1 MSVRTVIEKANADG
15 RAALIGY
22 LPVGFPDNETSI
34 AALTAMVDGGV
45 DVVEIGLPYSDPLID
60 GPVIQRATEHA
71 LAGAIR
77 EGKRLGPGAVI
88 LVSLSGRGDK
98 DVETASRYFG
108 LLDGRDGGG
117 DVTQGSGSR

>member
-22 LPVGFPDNETSI
+22 LPVGFPDHETSI

-71 LAGAIR
+71 LAGGTRTADVFPAVTAVT
-77 EGKRLGPGAVI
+77 GPA
-88 LVSLSGRGDK
+88 RP
-98 DVETASRYFG
+98 RW
-108 LLDGRDGGG
+108 
-117 DVTQGSGSR
+117 